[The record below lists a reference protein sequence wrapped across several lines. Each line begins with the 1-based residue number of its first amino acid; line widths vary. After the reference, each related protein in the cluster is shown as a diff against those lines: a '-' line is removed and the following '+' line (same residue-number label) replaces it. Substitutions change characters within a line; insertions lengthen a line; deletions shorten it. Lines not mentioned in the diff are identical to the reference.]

1 MTTIHAKNA
10 LLADGWAQDVR
21 ISTSAGA
28 IAAVAA
34 GQRAQPGDEI
44 HDVVVPGMPNVHSH
58 AFQRGMA
65 GLAEVRG
72 TAPDSFWSWRELMY
86 KFALAITPE
95 QMQTIATWLYIEML
109 EAGFTRVGEFHY
121 LHHRPDGG
129 RYDDIG
135 QMTSSLAEAAQ
146 VSGISLSLLPVLYTS
161 SGFGKPPKEEQ
172 RRFTSSIDDYAR
184 LLDRCETIIAG
195 APNANLGV
203 APHSLR
209 AVARDE
215 LSKVVEIAGHRPIHI
230 HIAEQTAEVDDCV
243 SYTGHRPVEWLLK
256 NHKVDERWCLIHAT
270 HVTVAEIQEI
280 ARAGAVVGLCPITEA
295 NLGDGIFPGHA
306 LFELKGNA
314 GIGSDSN
321 ILLDVAGEL
330 RQLEYSQRLE
340 RRQRNVMAR
349 GGRSTGRELF
359 DWAAKGGERALQSPY
374 GIRQGVSA
382 DFVSLRQRLD
392 LPVSPD
398 QWLDMWIFSGGV
410 LVDCVWVGGRK
421 LVSEGKHVKSD
432 KVKECFLRS
441 MKQLLS

>member
-1 MTTIHAKNA
+1 MITTIHAKNA

-28 IAAVAA
+28 ITAVAV
-34 GQRAQPGDEI
+34 GQRAQPGDES

-95 QMQTIATWLYIEML
+95 QMQTIATLLYIEMR

-121 LHHRPDGG
+121 LHHWPDGG

-146 VSGISLSLLPVLYTS
+146 VSGISLTLLPVLYTS
-161 SGFGKPPKEEQ
+161 SGFGKSPKEEQ
-172 RRFTSSIDDYAR
+172 RRFTSSIDDYVR
-184 LLDRCETIIAG
+184 LLDRCERIIVG

-209 AVARDE
+209 AVAHDE
-215 LSKVVEIAGHRPIHI
+215 LGKVVEITGHRPIHI

-243 SYTGHRPVEWLLK
+243 SYTGRRLVEWLLK

-270 HVTVAEIQEI
+270 HVTAAEIQEI
-280 ARAGAVVGLCPITEA
+280 VQPEPWSGFAPSPKPIWATA
-295 NLGDGIFPGHA
+295 SFQA
-306 LFELKGNA
+306 T
-314 GIGSDSN
+314 
-321 ILLDVAGEL
+321 
-330 RQLEYSQRLE
+330 
-340 RRQRNVMAR
+340 
-349 GGRSTGRELF
+349 RS
-359 DWAAKGGERALQSPY
+359 
-374 GIRQGVSA
+374 
-382 DFVSLRQRLD
+382 
-392 LPVSPD
+392 
-398 QWLDMWIFSGGV
+398 
-410 LVDCVWVGGRK
+410 
-421 LVSEGKHVKSD
+421 
-432 KVKECFLRS
+432 
-441 MKQLLS
+441 LS